1 MQQPVLIDH
10 VVDSPVVDLLAF
22 DAGDRTRVITRQA
35 VVRVVVLGV
44 QPPVVRAAHLPQVV
58 RDVDV
63 DVLV

>member
-1 MQQPVLIDH
+1 MALHAIMQQPVLIDH

-44 QPPVVRAAHLPQVV
+44 
-58 RDVDV
+58 
-63 DVLV
+63 